1 MVRTNYHIFSLLQS
15 SDFVYYDTMKN
26 KLIIHGHF
34 YQPPRE
40 NPDTG
45 VVPRQ
50 PSAAP
55 FRDWNA
61 RITRE
66 CYGANAASRYLNGTG
81 RILDI
86 LNNYESISFNFG
98 PTLLNWLEENARS
111 VYRAIIEADKASRKK
126 NNGHGNALAQSYNH
140 TILPLDPPEVR
151 KIQIAWGIADFER
164 HFGRT
169 PEGMWLPETAV
180 NLETAEAAAE
190 AGIRFIILSPWQAEA
205 FRHGKKWKHLGKEP
219 APSNRPFR
227 LHGIGKDLAVFFYN
241 HSLAEGI
248 SFQHFLKDAESL
260 YTRLKEFMDP
270 EKSSHLIHTATDGEV
285 YGHHEPFGDMCLAAL
300 VKRVHGRDDFELT
313 NYAAYLDEFPPV
325 EEVRLKPGEKDKGT
339 SWSCAHGVSR
349 WYKDCGCSTGG
360 AEGWSQAWRGPLRK
374 AFSFLYEEAKRI
386 YPERIGEFTRADPA
400 EILERYGTEEWSAP
414 AKLDFA
420 KPYLDQNGRL
430 KRADLVRFF
439 RLLEGQR
446 YAMYMFTSCGWF
458 FSEIS
463 GIEPVQN
470 MKYAYE
476 VIKLYT
482 PFFDDPREVMD
493 TFSGI
498 LENAPSNVDTYEN
511 GAEIFEREVTRV
523 SHPPEYAA
531 GLLAIEEFAGADKIA
546 SKLYGHYRTT
556 SYREETRSED
566 GLKITAEITVEDLR
580 ILERTRCGVL
590 LDISDP
596 EHTVLTVDN
605 HDDTGRSKKHIPLNT
620 LPYSVRKL
628 LVDIYNRCVPVPPDR
643 GPFSGRL
650 TCAVNILSFAKT
662 IEIEP
667 PRPIVSLAEYH
678 SGIQLQT
685 IFSRDAA
692 SFSSSTVNAV
702 RRILK
707 DVNRFSLRIDEKYV
721 KRRISG
727 LLSEVIDLLS
737 SGRVS
742 GHIDMVID
750 LLEISR
756 EAGIAP
762 ELAISQNK
770 IFSLLKS
777 TSFDGM
783 DPVVREKLLEAALH
797 LGIAVEG

>member
-1 MVRTNYHIFSLLQS
+1 
-15 SDFVYYDTMKN
+15 MKN
-26 KLIIHGHF
+26 KLIFHGHF

-55 FRDWNA
+55 FHDWNA

-66 CYGANAASRYLNGTG
+66 CYGANAASRYLNEEG

-86 LNNYESISFNFG
+86 LNNYEFISFNFG
-98 PTLLNWLEENARS
+98 PTLLNWLEENASS
-111 VYRAIIEADKASRKK
+111 VYRGIVEADKVSRDG
-126 NNGHGNALAQSYNH
+126 NGGHGNALAQSYNH

-151 KIQIAWGIADFER
+151 RMQIAWGISDFER
-164 HFGRT
+164 HFGRK
-169 PEGMWLPETAV
+169 PEGMWLPETGV
-180 NLETAEAAAE
+180 NLETAEMVAE

-205 FRHGKKWKHLGKEP
+205 VRHGKKWKLLGKEP

-227 LHGIGKDLAVFFYN
+227 LHGLGGDLAVFFYN
-241 HSLAEGI
+241 HRLAEGI
-248 SFQHFLKDAESL
+248 SFQHFLRDAESL
-260 YTRLKEFMDP
+260 YRHLLEYTSPDNN
-270 EKSSHLIHTATDGEV
+270 SHLIHTATDGEV

-300 VKRVHGRDDFELT
+300 VKRIHDRNDFELT
-313 NYAAYLDEFPPV
+313 NYAAYLDEFPPT
-325 EEVRLKPGEKDKGT
+325 EEVRLKPGEDDRGT

-360 AEGWSQAWRGPLRK
+360 EEGWTQNWRGPLRSG
-374 AFSFLYEEAKRI
+374 FTFLYREARKI
-386 YPERIGEFTRADPA
+386 YSETIAEFTREDPLKL
-400 EILERYGTEEWSAP
+400 LENYGTVELSAA

-420 KPYLDQNGRL
+420 KTYLSADGPL
-430 KRADLVRFF
+430 KRTDLVRFF

-476 VIKLYT
+476 VIKLYS
-482 PFFDDPREVMD
+482 PFFDDPEEFLD
-493 TFSGI
+493 TITEF
-498 LENAPSNVDTYEN
+498 LENAPSNTDAYEQ
-511 GAEIFEREVTRV
+511 GADIFEREVIRESRT
-523 SHPPEYAA
+523 PEYLA
-531 GLLAIEEFAGADKIA
+531 GLLAIEHFTRAERTNSRK
-546 SKLYGHYRTT
+546 YGQYLTV
-556 SYREETRSED
+556 SYREESRSED
-566 GLKITAEITVEDLR
+566 GLRVRAEITVEDLR

-596 EHTVLTVDN
+596 DYALLTVENYDSSERRK
-605 HDDTGRSKKHIPLNT
+605 THIPLKS
-620 LPYSVRKL
+620 LPYGTRKL
-628 LVDIYNRCVPVPPDR
+628 LVDTYNRCIPVPPDR

-650 TCAVNILSFAKT
+650 KCAVDILSFARM

-667 PRPIVSLAEYH
+667 PRHIISLAEYR

-685 IFSRDAA
+685 IFSRDVS
-692 SFSSSTVNAV
+692 SFSAPTIAAV
-702 RRILK
+702 RRILRDTK
-707 DVNRFSLRIDEKYV
+707 RFSLRIDDEYV

-727 LLSEVIDLLS
+727 LLSDVIDRLS
-737 SGRVS
+737 TGTVS
-742 GHIDMVID
+742 KHIDLVID

-756 EAGIAP
+756 EADIAP
-762 ELAISQNK
+762 ELAITQNK
-770 IFSLLKS
+770 IFSLLRRS
-777 TSFDGM
+777 TRESMG
-783 DPVVREKLLEAALH
+783 PEVREKLIEAAHH
-797 LGIAVEG
+797 LGIAVDG